1 MAKKTRK
8 LVRTGLV
15 IAATT
20 LAEAALQQ
28 AADNPRVRRKAK
40 AVLAS
45 AGRTLKGTVRKVTGK
60 GSRKNKSGQRAATG
74 RKKS

>member
-28 AADNPRVRRKAK
+28 AAENPRVRRKAK
-40 AVLAS
+40 AIVAS
-45 AGRTLKGTVRKVTGK
+45 AGRRLKRTVKKVT
-60 GSRKNKSGQRAATG
+60 RKRG
-74 RKKS
+74 RKTSRQAALRRKK